1 MYTEYDKT
9 IAIPIDEEGVMDY
22 ENDISKVDRLR
33 YFTLPVAEFK
43 HLWKCGFFDRLNNEF
58 NLLIDDY
65 EEEIIPNHALEKT
78 EALFKEYT
86 SQQEAPVFWEA
97 LQFAKKCNTEVCLE
111 F

>member
-43 HLWKCGFFDRLNNEF
+43 HLWKCGFFDRLNDEF

-65 EEEIIPNHALEKT
+65 EEEIILNSALEKT
-78 EALFKEYT
+78 EVLFKEYT
-86 SQQEAPVFWEA
+86 SQQEAPAFWES
-97 LQFAKKCNTEVCLE
+97 LQFAKKCDTEVCLE